1 MLDIHTNYINT
12 LIIIHDALSLLI
24 SEFNVNDNTNCS
36 PIINQFIN
44 DENVRLICGIYDEE
58 CANINNVI
66 NIFNSNLS
74 IKDFINFVENIIR
87 IEC

>member
-12 LIIIHDALSLLI
+12 LIIIKDALSLLI
-24 SEFNVNDNTNCS
+24 SEFNVDDNKSCS

-44 DENVRLICGIYDEE
+44 DENVRLICDIYDEE

-66 NIFNSNLS
+66 NIFNTNLS